1 MRRTIITLLAC
12 FPVLASGTAPIPPG
26 RWEGLI
32 QVPGRV
38 LQLVVDLAQDRAEAW
53 TGSIIIPGLGIKG
66 APLSNI
72 AATGTDLTF
81 DTGKSLG
88 SPTYGPAGFRAH
100 LIAADSMAGEM
111 TQAGNAAK
119 FSLER
124 IGAAQVELS
133 PRSTPVRRDIEDQWS
148 GDFELGGYPRHVTIT
163 LENHA
168 DAGAT
173 AKFVVVGKKTTSL
186 PIDLVVQEGNFLR
199 LESQENRVTFEGR
212 FVSERGEISGT
223 IALGS
228 LELPLVLR
236 RGAGGTS

>member
-1 MRRTIITLLAC
+1 
-12 FPVLASGTAPIPPG
+12 
-26 RWEGLI
+26 
-32 QVPGRV
+32 
-38 LQLVVDLAQDRAEAW
+38 
-53 TGSIIIPGLGIKG
+53 
-66 APLSNI
+66 
-72 AATGTDLTF
+72 
-81 DTGKSLG
+81 
-88 SPTYGPAGFRAH
+88 
-100 LIAADSMAGEM
+100 MAGEM

-124 IGAAQVELS
+124 IGAAQVELP

-186 PIDLVVQEGNFLR
+186 PVDLVVQEGNFLR

-236 RGAGGTS
+236 RGAGRTS